1 MAPHHG
7 YRPALR
13 AAAINAV
20 LRVAAQALALRHD
33 EPFAETDR
41 RELVHDLG
49 GRGEFGSALD
59 DAMPRVTSA
68 MTRGEYRQWLLAPN
82 ALHAAVQHDY
92 ASAADARARR
102 SR

>member
-1 MAPHHG
+1 MAPDHG
-7 YRPALR
+7 YRPAIR
-13 AAAINAV
+13 QAAITAV

-33 EPFAETDR
+33 EPFTEADR
-41 RELVHDLG
+41 QELAHDLA
-49 GRGEFGSALD
+49 GRGDLGSALD
-59 DAMPRVTSA
+59 DAMPRVHAA

-82 ALHAAVQHDY
+82 AYLAAARSEY